1 MGRGDL
7 VPRILTRFAVSIRIV
22 GETGY
27 RSAWPVNLSE
37 TGACLR
43 LNYPVP
49 VDQEVELHVELSAS
63 ADVMPMQGRVVWVRP
78 DKINGVY
85 YCGLGF
91 ENLDDEH
98 LQQIQNYV
106 AMGGATLLEFLSEF
120 PLFRD
125 FSQED
130 CAALLRIVTLRELE
144 KREILYEEGTQDVD
158 LQGLFVVQSG
168 LLSIFKGHTP
178 RPERQLAVA
187 SPGQIFGEATLVLD
201 QPHSASIMA
210 VNESRLIQ
218 INKVG
223 LQLMRKQ
230 RPELVLHIMEAAA
243 KALAQRLGRTTKKL
257 FSPVKF

>member
-7 VPRILTRFAVSIRIV
+7 VPRIVTRFAVRIRV
-22 GETGY
+22 AGEAGY
-27 RSAWPVNLSE
+27 RSAGPVNLSE

-43 LNYPVP
+43 LSHPVR
-49 VDQEVELHVELSAS
+49 VAQEVELHVELSAS
-63 ADVMPMQGRVVWVRP
+63 AGPMEMQGRVVWVRH

-98 LQQIQNYV
+98 LQRIRGYV
-106 AMGGATLLEFLSEF
+106 EMGGEALLGFLSEF
-120 PLFRD
+120 PLFKD
-125 FSQED
+125 FSRED
-130 CAALLRIVTLRELE
+130 CAALLRIVTQRELE
-144 KREILYEEGTQDVD
+144 KREVLYEEGTRDVD
-158 LQGLFVVQSG
+158 LQGLFIVQSG

-187 SPGQIFGEATLVLD
+187 SPGQIFGEATLVWD

-210 VNESRLIQ
+210 VNDSRLIQ

-223 LQLMRKQ
+223 FQLMRKQ
-230 RPELVLHIMEAAA
+230 RPELALHIMEAAA
-243 KALAQRLGRTTKKL
+243 RTLAQRLGRTTKKL
-257 FSPVKF
+257 FSPVNF